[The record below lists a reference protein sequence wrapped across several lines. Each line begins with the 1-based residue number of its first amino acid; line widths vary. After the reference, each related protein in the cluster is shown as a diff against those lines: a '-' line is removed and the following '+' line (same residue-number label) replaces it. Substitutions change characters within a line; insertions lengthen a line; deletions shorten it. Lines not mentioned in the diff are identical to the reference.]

1 MATSARGNSVS
12 FGERLRERAAER
24 GRLCVGID
32 PHAGLLQDWG
42 LPNDIAGLR
51 EFSRRCVEA
60 FADTACVVK
69 PQVAFYERF
78 GSAGYAVLEETLD
91 ALRDAGALVIAD
103 AKRGDI
109 GSTMEGYAS
118 AWLDPDSPLH
128 ADAVTAAPYLGL
140 GALKPA
146 IAAAEQNGAGVF
158 VLAATSNPEAVELQS
173 FQQAGVS
180 LAQHVVNYCRD
191 FNQRRNA
198 SVLGIVV
205 GATVS
210 SPLDL
215 GGFNGPILMPGVGA
229 QGGTVADIAR
239 ITADATEWSFPN
251 VSRSVLSAGPD
262 VSDLRKAVLK
272 EANNFPGC

>member
-1 MATSARGNSVS
+1 MATSTRDNSVS

-42 LPNDIAGLR
+42 LANDIAGLR
-51 EFSRRCVEA
+51 EFSRRCVDA

-78 GSAGYAVLEETLD
+78 GSAGYAVLEETLA

-128 ADAVTAAPYLGL
+128 ADAVTVAPYLGL

-180 LAQHVVNYCRD
+180 LAQHVVDYCRD
-191 FNQRRNA
+191 FNQNRNA
-198 SVLGIVV
+198 AVLGIVV

-262 VSDLRKAVLK
+262 VSDLRKVVLK
-272 EANNFPGC
+272 EANNFPGR

>member
-1 MATSARGNSVS
+1 MATSTRDNSVS

-42 LPNDIAGLR
+42 LANDIAGLR
-51 EFSRRCVEA
+51 EFSRRCVDA

-78 GSAGYAVLEETLD
+78 GSAGYAVLEETLA

-128 ADAVTAAPYLGL
+128 ADAVTVAPYLGL

-173 FQQAGVS
+173 FQKAGVS
-180 LAQHVVNYCRD
+180 LAQHVVDYCRD
-191 FNQRRNA
+191 FNQNRSA
-198 SVLGIVV
+198 AVLGIVV

-272 EANNFPGC
+272 EANNFPGR

>member
-1 MATSARGNSVS
+1 MATSTRGNSVS

-42 LPNDIAGLR
+42 LANDIAGLR
-51 EFSRRCVEA
+51 EFSRRCVDA

-78 GSAGYAVLEETLD
+78 GSAGYAVLEETLA

-128 ADAVTAAPYLGL
+128 ADAVTVAPYLGL

-173 FQQAGVS
+173 FQKAGVS
-180 LAQHVVNYCRD
+180 LAQHVVDYCRD
-191 FNQRRNA
+191 FNQNRSA
-198 SVLGIVV
+198 AVLGIVV

-272 EANNFPGC
+272 EANNFPGR

>member
-1 MATSARGNSVS
+1 MATSTRDNSVS

-42 LPNDIAGLR
+42 LANDIAGLR
-51 EFSRRCVEA
+51 EFSRRCVDA

-128 ADAVTAAPYLGL
+128 ADAVTVAPYLGL

-180 LAQHVVNYCRD
+180 LAQHVVDYCRD
-191 FNQRRNA
+191 FNQSRNA
-198 SVLGIVV
+198 AVLGIVV

-272 EANNFPGC
+272 EANNFPGR

>member
-1 MATSARGNSVS
+1 MATSTRGNSVS

-42 LPNDIAGLR
+42 LANDIAGLR

-118 AWLDPDSPLH
+118 AWLDPDSPLR
-128 ADAVTAAPYLGL
+128 ADAVTVAPYLGL

-173 FQQAGVS
+173 FQKAGVS
-180 LAQHVVNYCRD
+180 LAQHVVDYCRD
-191 FNQRRNA
+191 FNQNRSA
-198 SVLGIVV
+198 AVLGIVV

-251 VSRSVLSAGPD
+251 VSRSILSAGPD

-272 EANNFPGC
+272 EANNFPGR

>member
-1 MATSARGNSVS
+1 MATSTRDNSVS

-42 LPNDIAGLR
+42 LANDIAGLR
-51 EFSRRCVEA
+51 EFSRRCVDA

-78 GSAGYAVLEETLD
+78 GSAGYAVLEETLA

-128 ADAVTAAPYLGL
+128 ADAVTVAPYLGL

-146 IAAAEQNGAGVF
+146 IAAAEQNGVGVF

-180 LAQHVVNYCRD
+180 LAQHVVDYCRD
-191 FNQRRNA
+191 FNQNRNA
-198 SVLGIVV
+198 AVLGIVV

-272 EANNFPGC
+272 EANNFPGR

>member
-128 ADAVTAAPYLGL
+128 ADAVTVAPYLGL

-198 SVLGIVV
+198 AVLGIVV

>member
-1 MATSARGNSVS
+1 MATSTRDNSVS

-42 LPNDIAGLR
+42 LANDIAGLR
-51 EFSRRCVEA
+51 EFSRRCVDA

-78 GSAGYAVLEETLD
+78 GAAGYAVLEETLD

-109 GSTMEGYAS
+109 GSTMEGYAF
-118 AWLDPDSPLH
+118 AWLDPDSPLN
-128 ADAVTAAPYLGL
+128 ADAVTVAPYLGL

-180 LAQHVVNYCRD
+180 LAQHVVDYCRD
-191 FNQRRNA
+191 FNQNRNA
-198 SVLGIVV
+198 AVLGVVV

-272 EANNFPGC
+272 EANNFPGR

>member
-1 MATSARGNSVS
+1 MATSTRDNSVS

-42 LPNDIAGLR
+42 LANDIAGLR
-51 EFSRRCVEA
+51 EFSRRCVDA

-78 GSAGYAVLEETLD
+78 GSAGYAVLEETLA

-118 AWLDPDSPLH
+118 AWLDPDSPLR
-128 ADAVTAAPYLGL
+128 ADAVTVAPYLGL

-173 FQQAGVS
+173 FQKAGVS
-180 LAQHVVNYCRD
+180 LAQHVVDYCRD
-191 FNQRRNA
+191 FNQNRSA
-198 SVLGIVV
+198 AVLGIVV

-272 EANNFPGC
+272 EANNFPRR

>member
-1 MATSARGNSVS
+1 MATSTRDNSVS

-42 LPNDIAGLR
+42 LANDIAGLR
-51 EFSRRCVEA
+51 EFSRRCVDA

-69 PQVAFYERF
+69 PQVAFYECF
-78 GSAGYAVLEETLD
+78 GAAGYAVLEETLD

-128 ADAVTAAPYLGL
+128 ADAVTVAPYLGL

-180 LAQHVVNYCRD
+180 LAQHVVDYCRD
-191 FNQRRNA
+191 FNQNRNA
-198 SVLGIVV
+198 AVLGIVV

-272 EANNFPGC
+272 EANNFPGR

>member
-1 MATSARGNSVS
+1 MATSTRGNSVS

-42 LPNDIAGLR
+42 LANDIAGLR
-51 EFSRRCVEA
+51 EFSRRCVDA

-78 GSAGYAVLEETLD
+78 GSAGYAVLEETLA

-128 ADAVTAAPYLGL
+128 ADAVTVAPYLGL

-146 IAAAEQNGAGVF
+146 IAAAEQNGVGVF

-180 LAQHVVNYCRD
+180 LAQHVVDYCRD
-191 FNQRRNA
+191 FNQNRNA
-198 SVLGIVV
+198 AVLGIVV

-272 EANNFPGC
+272 EANNFPGR

>member
-1 MATSARGNSVS
+1 MATSTRDNSVS

-42 LPNDIAGLR
+42 LANDIAGLR
-51 EFSRRCVEA
+51 EFSRRCVDA

-78 GSAGYAVLEETLD
+78 GAAGYAVLEETLD

-109 GSTMEGYAS
+109 DSTMEGYAF

-128 ADAVTAAPYLGL
+128 ADAVTVAPYLGL

-180 LAQHVVNYCRD
+180 LAQHVVDYCRD
-191 FNQRRNA
+191 FNQNRNA
-198 SVLGIVV
+198 AVLGVVV

-272 EANNFPGC
+272 EANNFPGR

>member
-1 MATSARGNSVS
+1 MATSTRDHSVS

-42 LPNDIAGLR
+42 LANDIAGLR
-51 EFSRRCVEA
+51 EFSRRCVDA

-78 GSAGYAVLEETLD
+78 GAAGYAVLEETLD

-128 ADAVTAAPYLGL
+128 ADAVTVAPYLGL

-180 LAQHVVNYCRD
+180 LAQYVVDYCRD
-191 FNQRRNA
+191 FNQNRNA
-198 SVLGIVV
+198 AVLGIVV

-272 EANNFPGC
+272 EANNFPGR

>member
-1 MATSARGNSVS
+1 MATSTRGNSVS

-42 LPNDIAGLR
+42 LANDIAGLR

-118 AWLDPDSPLH
+118 AWLDPDSPLR
-128 ADAVTAAPYLGL
+128 ADAVTVAPYLGL

-146 IAAAEQNGAGVF
+146 ITAAEQNGAGVF

-173 FQQAGVS
+173 FQKAGVS
-180 LAQHVVNYCRD
+180 LAQHVVDYCRD
-191 FNQRRNA
+191 FNQNRSA
-198 SVLGIVV
+198 AVLGIVV

-272 EANNFPGC
+272 EANNFPRR

>member
-42 LPNDIAGLR
+42 LANDIAGLR

-128 ADAVTAAPYLGL
+128 ADAVTVAPYLGL

-180 LAQHVVNYCRD
+180 LAQHVVDYCRD

-198 SVLGIVV
+198 AVLGIVV

>member
-1 MATSARGNSVS
+1 MATSTRDNSVS

-78 GSAGYAVLEETLD
+78 GSAGYAVLEETLA

-128 ADAVTAAPYLGL
+128 ADAVTVAPYLGL

-198 SVLGIVV
+198 AVLGIVV

>member
-1 MATSARGNSVS
+1 MATSTRDNSVS

-42 LPNDIAGLR
+42 LANDIAGLR
-51 EFSRRCVEA
+51 EFSRRCVDA

-78 GSAGYAVLEETLD
+78 GSAGYAVLEETLA

-128 ADAVTAAPYLGL
+128 ADAVTVAPYLGL

-180 LAQHVVNYCRD
+180 LAQHVVDYCRD
-191 FNQRRNA
+191 FNQDRNA
-198 SVLGIVV
+198 AVLGIVV

-239 ITADATEWSFPN
+239 ITAEATEWSFPN

-272 EANNFPGC
+272 EANNFPGR

>member
-1 MATSARGNSVS
+1 MVTSTRDNSVS

-42 LPNDIAGLR
+42 LANDIAGLR
-51 EFSRRCVEA
+51 EFSRRCVDA

-78 GSAGYAVLEETLD
+78 GAAGYAVLEETLD

-128 ADAVTAAPYLGL
+128 ADAVTVAPYLGL

-180 LAQHVVNYCRD
+180 LAQHVVDYCRD
-191 FNQRRNA
+191 FNQNRNA
-198 SVLGIVV
+198 AVLGIVV

-215 GGFNGPILMPGVGA
+215 GGFNGPVLMPGVGA

-272 EANNFPGC
+272 EANNFPGR

>member
-1 MATSARGNSVS
+1 MATSTRGNSVS

-42 LPNDIAGLR
+42 LANDIAGLR

-118 AWLDPDSPLH
+118 AWLDPDSPLR
-128 ADAVTAAPYLGL
+128 ADAVTVAPYLGL

-173 FQQAGVS
+173 FQKAGVS
-180 LAQHVVNYCRD
+180 LAQHVVDYCRD
-191 FNQRRNA
+191 FNQNRSA
-198 SVLGIVV
+198 AVLGIVV

-272 EANNFPGC
+272 EANNFPGR

>member
-1 MATSARGNSVS
+1 MATSTRDHSVS

-42 LPNDIAGLR
+42 LANDIAGLR
-51 EFSRRCVEA
+51 EFSRRCVDA

-78 GSAGYAVLEETLD
+78 GAAGYAVLEETLD

-128 ADAVTAAPYLGL
+128 ADAVTVAPYLGL

-180 LAQHVVNYCRD
+180 LAQHVVDYCRD
-191 FNQRRNA
+191 FNQNRNA
-198 SVLGIVV
+198 AVLGIVV

-272 EANNFPGC
+272 EANNFPGR

>member
-1 MATSARGNSVS
+1 MATSTRDNSVS

-32 PHAGLLQDWG
+32 PHAGLLQDWR
-42 LPNDIAGLR
+42 LANDIAGLR
-51 EFSRRCVEA
+51 EFSRRCVDA

-78 GSAGYAVLEETLD
+78 GAAGYAVLEETLD

-109 GSTMEGYAS
+109 GSTMEGYAF

-128 ADAVTAAPYLGL
+128 ADAVTVAPYLGL

-180 LAQHVVNYCRD
+180 LAQHVVDYCRD
-191 FNQRRNA
+191 FNQNRNA
-198 SVLGIVV
+198 AVLGVVV

-272 EANNFPGC
+272 EANNFPGR

>member
-128 ADAVTAAPYLGL
+128 ADAVTVAPYLGL

-180 LAQHVVNYCRD
+180 LAQHVVDYCRD

-198 SVLGIVV
+198 AVLGIVV

>member
-1 MATSARGNSVS
+1 MATSTRDNSVS

-42 LPNDIAGLR
+42 LANDIAGLR
-51 EFSRRCVEA
+51 EFSRRCVDA

-78 GSAGYAVLEETLD
+78 GAAGYAVLEETLD

-128 ADAVTAAPYLGL
+128 ADAVTVAPYLGL

-180 LAQHVVNYCRD
+180 LAQHVVDYCRD
-191 FNQRRNA
+191 FNQNRNA
-198 SVLGIVV
+198 AVLGIVV

>member
-1 MATSARGNSVS
+1 MATSTRDNSVS

-42 LPNDIAGLR
+42 LANDIAGLR
-51 EFSRRCVEA
+51 EFSRRCVDA

-78 GSAGYAVLEETLD
+78 GAAGYAVLEETLD

-128 ADAVTAAPYLGL
+128 ADAVTVAPYLGL

-180 LAQHVVNYCRD
+180 LAQHVVDYCRD
-191 FNQRRNA
+191 FNQNRNA
-198 SVLGIVV
+198 AVLGIVV

-272 EANNFPGC
+272 EANNFPGR

>member
-1 MATSARGNSVS
+1 MATSTRGNSVS

-42 LPNDIAGLR
+42 LANDIAGLR
-51 EFSRRCVEA
+51 EFSRRCVDA

-78 GSAGYAVLEETLD
+78 GSAGYAVLEETLA

-128 ADAVTAAPYLGL
+128 ADAVTVAPYLGL

-180 LAQHVVNYCRD
+180 LAQHVVDYCRD
-191 FNQRRNA
+191 FNQDRNA
-198 SVLGIVV
+198 AVLGIVV

-272 EANNFPGC
+272 EANNFPGR

>member
-1 MATSARGNSVS
+1 MATSTRDNSVS

-42 LPNDIAGLR
+42 LANDIAGLR
-51 EFSRRCVEA
+51 EFSRRCVDA

-78 GSAGYAVLEETLD
+78 GAAGYAVLEETLD

-109 GSTMEGYAS
+109 GSTMEGYAF

-128 ADAVTAAPYLGL
+128 ADAVTVAPYLGL

-180 LAQHVVNYCRD
+180 LAQHGVDYCRD
-191 FNQRRNA
+191 FNQNRNA
-198 SVLGIVV
+198 AVLGVVV

-272 EANNFPGC
+272 EANNFPGR

>member
-91 ALRDAGALVIAD
+91 ALRDAGAPVIAD

-128 ADAVTAAPYLGL
+128 ADAVTVAPYLGL

-198 SVLGIVV
+198 AVLGIVV

>member
-1 MATSARGNSVS
+1 MATSTRDNSVS

-42 LPNDIAGLR
+42 LANDIAGLR
-51 EFSRRCVEA
+51 EFSRRCVDA

-78 GSAGYAVLEETLD
+78 GSAGYAVLEETLA

-128 ADAVTAAPYLGL
+128 ADAVTVAPYLGL

-146 IAAAEQNGAGVF
+146 IAAALQNGAGVF

-180 LAQHVVNYCRD
+180 LAQHVVDYCRD
-191 FNQRRNA
+191 FNQDRNA
-198 SVLGIVV
+198 AVLGIVV

-272 EANNFPGC
+272 EANNFPGR

>member
-1 MATSARGNSVS
+1 MATSTRDNSVS

-42 LPNDIAGLR
+42 LANDIAGLR
-51 EFSRRCVEA
+51 EFSRRCVDA

-78 GSAGYAVLEETLD
+78 GAAGYAVLEETLD

-128 ADAVTAAPYLGL
+128 ADAVTVAPYLGL

-180 LAQHVVNYCRD
+180 LAQHVVDYCRD
-191 FNQRRNA
+191 FNQNRNA
-198 SVLGIVV
+198 AVLGIVV

-215 GGFNGPILMPGVGA
+215 GGFNGPILIPGVGA

-272 EANNFPGC
+272 EANNFPGR

>member
-128 ADAVTAAPYLGL
+128 ADAVTVAPYLGL

-198 SVLGIVV
+198 AVLGIVV

-239 ITADATEWSFPN
+239 ITADATDWSFPN

-272 EANNFPGC
+272 EANNFPGR

>member
-1 MATSARGNSVS
+1 MATSTRGNSVS

-42 LPNDIAGLR
+42 LANDISGLR

-128 ADAVTAAPYLGL
+128 ADAVTVAPYLGL

-198 SVLGIVV
+198 AVLGIVV

-272 EANNFPGC
+272 EANNFPGR

>member
-24 GRLCVGID
+24 GRLCLGID

-91 ALRDAGALVIAD
+91 ALRDADALVIAD

-118 AWLDPDSPLH
+118 AWLDPDSRLH
-128 ADAVTAAPYLGL
+128 ADAVTVAPYLGL

-198 SVLGIVV
+198 AVLGIVV

-272 EANNFPGC
+272 EANNFPGR

>member
-1 MATSARGNSVS
+1 MATSTRDNSVS

-42 LPNDIAGLR
+42 LANDIAGLR
-51 EFSRRCVEA
+51 EFSRRCVDA

-78 GSAGYAVLEETLD
+78 GAAGYAVLEETLD

-128 ADAVTAAPYLGL
+128 ADAVTVAPYLGL

-180 LAQHVVNYCRD
+180 LAQHVVDYCRD
-191 FNQRRNA
+191 FNQNRNA
-198 SVLGIVV
+198 AVLGIVV

-210 SPLDL
+210 SSLDL

-272 EANNFPGC
+272 EANNFPGR

>member
-1 MATSARGNSVS
+1 MATSTRDNSVS

-42 LPNDIAGLR
+42 LANDIAGLR

-78 GSAGYAVLEETLD
+78 GSAGYAVLEETLA

-128 ADAVTAAPYLGL
+128 ADAVTVAPYLGL

-180 LAQHVVNYCRD
+180 LAQHVVDYCRD
-191 FNQRRNA
+191 FNQNRNA
-198 SVLGIVV
+198 AVLGIVV

-272 EANNFPGC
+272 EANNFPGR

>member
-128 ADAVTAAPYLGL
+128 ADAVTVAPYLGL

-198 SVLGIVV
+198 AVLGIVV

-262 VSDLRKAVLK
+262 VSDLQKAVLK

>member
-1 MATSARGNSVS
+1 MAASTRDNSVS

-42 LPNDIAGLR
+42 LANDIAGLR
-51 EFSRRCVEA
+51 EFSRRCVDA

-78 GSAGYAVLEETLD
+78 GSAGYAVLEETLA

-128 ADAVTAAPYLGL
+128 ADAVTVAPYLGL

-180 LAQHVVNYCRD
+180 LAQHVVDYCRD
-191 FNQRRNA
+191 FNQNRNA
-198 SVLGIVV
+198 AVLGIVV

-272 EANNFPGC
+272 EANNFPGR

>member
-1 MATSARGNSVS
+1 MATSTRDHSVS

-42 LPNDIAGLR
+42 LANDIAGLR
-51 EFSRRCVEA
+51 EFSRRCVDA

-78 GSAGYAVLEETLD
+78 GAAGYAVLEETLD

-128 ADAVTAAPYLGL
+128 ADAVTVAPYLGL

-180 LAQHVVNYCRD
+180 LAQHVVDYCRD
-191 FNQRRNA
+191 FNQNRNA
-198 SVLGIVV
+198 AVLGIVV

-251 VSRSVLSAGPD
+251 VSRSVL
-262 VSDLRKAVLK
+262 
-272 EANNFPGC
+272 